1 MTLIFLN
8 RYFYPDHSAT
18 SQVLTDIA
26 FGLAA
31 KGYRVRVVTSRQR
44 YSDRSAQLPSRES
57 VRGVEVH
64 RVWTTRFGRSGL
76 PGRAVDYLAFH
87 LASAWTLWRLARAGD
102 VIIAKTDP
110 PMLSVSAAPVAR
122 LRGAKLV
129 NWLQD
134 IFPEVAQALGL
145 GRGWLAEQT
154 YGLMRRLRDR
164 SLKRATMNVVLSE
177 RMAQRLAGLG
187 VPRERTCVIAN
198 FSDGALVAPRPTSG
212 NALRRAWGLG
222 DRFVIGYSGNLGR
235 AHEYETMLDAM
246 ARLEAQGGR
255 HKVTWLFTGGGALY
269 RQLKREVEQRGLTS
283 VRFEAYQ
290 PRARL
295 AESLSVADV
304 HIVSLRPE
312 LEGLIVPSKFY
323 GIAGVGRPTIFI
335 GDPQGEIAGIL
346 ARLDCGRTVP
356 MGDGEALART
366 IVEMAANRG
375 GCDAMGE
382 RARRAFEQ
390 EFDTRIAVDRW
401 DKLLLR
407 IGAPTGSRH
416 ADAAR
421 EVEPE
426 EPARKAL

>member
-1 MTLIFLN
+1 MTLFFVN

-18 SQVLTDIA
+18 SQVLSDIA

-44 YSDRSAQLPSRES
+44 YSDRSAQLPLRER

-87 LASAWTLWRLARAGD
+87 IASAWTLWRLARAGD

-110 PMLSVSAAPVAR
+110 PMLSVTAAPIAR
-122 LRGAKLV
+122 LRGAELV

-145 GRGWLAEQT
+145 GRGWLAHQT

-164 SLKRATMNVVLSE
+164 SLKRATINVVLSE
-177 RMAQRLAGLG
+177 PMAQRLAAIG
-187 VPRERTCVIAN
+187 VPRERTCVIGN
-198 FSDGALVAPRPTSG
+198 FADGALVAPRPAS
-212 NALRRAWGLG
+212 NNPLRQAWGLG
-222 DRFVIGYSGNLGR
+222 DRFVVGYSGNLGR
-235 AHEYETMLDAM
+235 AHEYDTMLDAM
-246 ARLEAQGGR
+246 MRLEALGD
-255 HKVTWLFTGGGALY
+255 HKITWLFIGGGALY
-269 RQLKREVEQRGLTS
+269 RRLRREVEQRGLTS
-283 VRFEAYQ
+283 VRFEPYQ
-290 PRARL
+290 PRDRL
-295 AESLSVADV
+295 GESLSVADV

-335 GDPQGEIAGIL
+335 GDAKGEIASIL
-346 ARLDCGRTVP
+346 ARLDCGRTVAV
-356 MGDGEALART
+356 GDGAALSRT
-366 IVEMAANRG
+366 IVEMAGDRR
-375 GCDAMGE
+375 GCDAMGA

-390 EFDTRIAVDRW
+390 EFDMRTAIARW
-401 DKLLLR
+401 HKLLLR
-407 IGAPTGSRH
+407 IGAPTGTRQP
-416 ADAAR
+416 DAAR
-421 EVEPE
+421 APEPE
-426 EPARKAL
+426 EEARKAL